1 MPVTSRNSRSKSRKP
16 SWLNWLKGRLL
27 VAVLIFCSSFSLAF
41 AQRVG
46 RILGLLISKFP
57 SRLKSTAQKNLA
69 LCFADAS
76 QQQLQQLLR
85 QTFLHSGMQAVEMAL
100 AWLWPVEKC
109 LKQIKMVY
117 HKNIMDTV
125 LAEGKGVICVVP
137 HLGNWEFLNYHLMEN
152 FKGMAMYK
160 PAKIKALD
168 QLILA
173 GREKSGLVV
182 VPVDNTGVKAVFKH
196 LKKGGMTFI
205 LADQEP
211 DENSGVFVP
220 FFGIPAL
227 SMTLV
232 AKLTQKTGAKV
243 IAAYAKR
250 RESHDGFDIVYKS
263 GSDRLYS
270 ANTEEAVTALN
281 QLVESCVLDI
291 PEQYQWTYKR
301 FKRRP
306 GNAARFYQ

>member
-1 MPVTSRNSRSKSRKP
+1 MTATSHNSGSKSLKP
-16 SWLNWLKGRLL
+16 SGSNWLKGRLL
-27 VAVLIFCSSFSLAF
+27 VAVLIFFSYFSLAS
-41 AQRVG
+41 AQRFG
-46 RILGLLISKFP
+46 CILGLLISKFP

-85 QTFLHSGMQAVEMAL
+85 QTFMHSGMQAVEMAL

-109 LKQIKMVY
+109 LNQIKMVY
-117 HKNIMDTV
+117 HKDIGDTA

-137 HLGNWEFLNYHLMEN
+137 HLGNWEFLNYHFMDN
-152 FKGMAMYK
+152 RGMAMYK
-160 PAKIKALD
+160 PAKIRALD
-168 QLILA
+168 QLILK
-173 GREKSGLVV
+173 GRKKSGLAV
-182 VPVDNTGVKAVFKH
+182 VPVDNSGVKAVFKH
-196 LKKGGMTFI
+196 LKKGGITFI

-211 DENSGVFVP
+211 DESSGVFAP

-250 RESHDGFDIVYKS
+250 RESHDGFDIFYKS

-270 ANTEEAVTALN
+270 ADTEEAVTALN